1 MPYADEAQYRT
12 ALEAYLALHEV
23 FYRFY
28 GSIRAQHSV
37 LGDRNA
43 ALPFDREAIAA
54 NERDLAVMAADLVP
68 ALARACGDT
77 GRYVQRLART
87 LEEIGAAHAALALG
101 TFDGRL
107 TDQAYVDV
115 DNVLHD
121 LLRHREMYPRA
132 FDEVYAGAPPE
143 ALTRRSP
150 PL

>member
-28 GSIRAQHSV
+28 GSVRAQHSV

-43 ALPFDREAIAA
+43 ALPFDREATAA
-54 NERDLAVMAADLVP
+54 NERDHARMSADLVP
-68 ALARACGDT
+68 ALARACGNMDS
-77 GRYVQRLART
+77 YVERLART
-87 LEEIGAAHAALALG
+87 LDEIGATHAAFPLRPFDARLA
-101 TFDGRL
+101 
-107 TDQAYVDV
+107 DQAYVDI

-121 LLRHREMYPRA
+121 LLRHREIYPRA
-132 FDEVYAGAPPE
+132 FDEVYSGAPPQ
-143 ALTRRSP
+143 ALTRRP